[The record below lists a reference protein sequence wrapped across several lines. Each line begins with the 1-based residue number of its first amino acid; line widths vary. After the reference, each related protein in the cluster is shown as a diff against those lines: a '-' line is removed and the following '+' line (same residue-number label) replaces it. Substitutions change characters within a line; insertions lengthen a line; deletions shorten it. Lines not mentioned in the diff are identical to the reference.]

1 MTARH
6 LSDLSARPPES
17 RMPSHMLSGTPSR
30 MQDGAQQ
37 QQACPP
43 VAAPACR
50 HKDDDACDA
59 ALWSDPRLAAQ
70 VLRTRRDG
78 CSEAALRVDPLDDAR
93 QVLRLEQCIRALPA
107 VRRVAVDVPARR
119 VRVVWNA
126 AGLPLPAL
134 LKACAAAGC
143 RAQPLRRDNIDDRRT
158 DARHDILKRLLV
170 AGMCS
175 MQVMTFAFVIY
186 IGAVDMVDFSTRGLF
201 RWLCLLVTIPC
212 VGYSAVPFY
221 RNALRDLRRRRLGMD
236 LPVTL
241 AIVPVFLASALNTLR
256 GQGEIYFD
264 SIGMFVFLLL
274 GARYLEL
281 RARHHSAAQGDAAL
295 DATPVLA
302 RRYGADGAL
311 EIVPALRLLPGDRV
325 WLTPGCVVPADG
337 RLESLEARLD
347 EALLSGESCPVLR
360 RRGAH
365 LAAGSLLLDGPVEML
380 VERSAERGAAARLEA
395 LSGRAQRRRLRM
407 PAPGADASRYVLAIL
422 SLALLTALGWLLAD
436 PGRSFEAAVAVL
448 VAACPCAYALAAPA
462 TLTRAMGALAAQGVL
477 VNDAAA
483 LHTLARVDAALFDKT
498 GTLTLPRAYSRD
510 AQGQPSNAAGGAD
523 TKERP
528 QYAVHTAHI
537 YGAEK
542 QPRFETR
549 GADTAEQLRPEAR
562 AALDALRADGVAV
575 SIASGDAPERVAALA
590 ARLGVLE
597 WHARQRPEDKLA
609 LLGAMRAAGRITLAV
624 GDGSNDALVLAAA
637 DVSAAPAGATDL
649 AQSRAG
655 ILLLDRRL
663 DGLVRARA
671 AARKAVRLV
680 AQNQRWSLLY
690 NLCAVP
696 PAALGWVPPW
706 LAALG
711 MSASSLLVV
720 LNALRAGSAAPAA
733 RPDCGCTSAGTA
745 IHGPQTAP
753 APGKRPRPGAPA
765 FPARPAPAPDLYA
778 PDL

>member
-1 MTARH
+1 MT
-6 LSDLSARPPES
+6 
-17 RMPSHMLSGTPSR
+17 
-30 MQDGAQQ
+30 
-37 QQACPP
+37 
-43 VAAPACR
+43 AAPACR
-50 HKDDDACDA
+50 HEDGAACDA
-59 ALWSDPRLAAQ
+59 ALWSDPRLAGQ
-70 VLRTRRDG
+70 VLRTRSDG
-78 CSEAALRVDPLDDAR
+78 CSEAALRVEPLDDAR
-93 QVLRLEQCIRALPA
+93 QVLRLEQRIRALPG
-107 VRRVAVDVPARR
+107 VRRVAIDVPARR
-119 VRVVWNA
+119 MRVVWNA
-126 AGLPLPAL
+126 TELPLPAL
-134 LKACAAAGC
+134 LHACAAAGC

-221 RNALRDLRRRRLGMD
+221 RGALRDLRRRRLGMD

-281 RARHHSAAQGDAAL
+281 RARHHSAAQGDAAQ
-295 DATPVLA
+295 DAAPVLA
-302 RRYGADGAL
+302 RRYGAHGAL
-311 EIVPALRLLPGDRV
+311 EIVPALQLLPGDRV

-337 RLESLEARLD
+337 RLESPEARLD
-347 EALLSGESCPVLR
+347 EALLSGESRPVLH

-365 LAAGSLLLDGPVEML
+365 LAAGSLLLDGPVEMQ
-380 VERSAERGAAARLEA
+380 VERSAQRGAVAQLEA

-407 PAPGADASRYVLAIL
+407 PAPDGDASRYVLAIL

-477 VNDAAA
+477 VNDATA

-498 GTLTLPRAYSRD
+498 GTLTLPRACGKD
-510 AQGQPSNAAGGAD
+510 AQEQPSNAAGGAD
-523 TKERP
+523 TAER
-528 QYAVHTAHI
+528 
-537 YGAEK
+537 
-542 QPRFETR
+542 
-549 GADTAEQLRPEAR
+549 LRPEAR

-590 ARLGVLE
+590 ARLGVPE

-609 LLGAMRAAGRITLAV
+609 LLGAMRAAGRVTLAV
-624 GDGSNDALVLAAA
+624 GDGSNDAPVLAAA

-655 ILLLDRRL
+655 MLLLDGRL
-663 DGLVRARA
+663 DGLARARA

-720 LNALRAGSAAPAA
+720 LNALRAGSAAPAV
-733 RPDCGCTSAGTA
+733 RPDSGCSVAGTA
-745 IHGPQTAP
+745 IHGPQTKP
-753 APGKRPRPGAPA
+753 AAGKRPRPGAPD